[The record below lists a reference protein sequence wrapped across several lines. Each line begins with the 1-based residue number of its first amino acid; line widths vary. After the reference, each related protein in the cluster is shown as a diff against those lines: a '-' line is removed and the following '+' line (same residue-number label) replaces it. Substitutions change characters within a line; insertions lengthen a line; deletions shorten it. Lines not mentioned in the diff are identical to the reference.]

1 MNLEFLRVLSALAK
15 QPTISRGSTRGSF
28 LRTCFSLERDAVGEA
43 IKTTLIADETVPPVV
58 PTGFRG
64 FLAKFTVL
72 KGAQHNL
79 WLTFLIKFL
88 IYTAYSVTNKTMV
101 LWLSKDLGFSDQAAG
116 ALVGWVWAP
125 AMTVFTLLA
134 GSVTDAIGLRRTFFL
149 GVAICTIA
157 RSVMVVTTIPS
168 LALACGVLP
177 LAVGEAL
184 GTPVLLAATRRYST
198 TSQRSIS
205 FSIIYMIMNIGYFA
219 AGWIFDYVRQL
230 HLHVSLFGFEPSS
243 YQQLFMVSLAFEIVL
258 FPVIYFIRRGA
269 EANNGGR
276 VIEKSS
282 GDDGTPPSF
291 WKGIGETVRQTAIDT
306 AHLFRRLIGQSG
318 FYRLLVF
325 FLFIGFLK
333 AIFLQMDYVFP
344 KFGIR
349 ELGVNAPVGKL
360 SAINA
365 IVIICLVPIVGALTQ
380 KFAAYRMVVIGGA
393 ICAAGVFIMALPT
406 EWFLPAAYSGIG
418 QWLGHGYLGLHGSIH
433 PYYIMTALYLIVFSI
448 GEAFYSP
455 RVYEYAAAIAPKG
468 QEASYGSLAYL
479 PFLVGKLLVGTGGWL
494 LAAFVPEHGPR
505 HPATMWLIFAL
516 AASVAPV
523 GLIVFRRYIR
533 VPEAGRQDTD

>member
-1 MNLEFLRVLSALAK
+1 
-15 QPTISRGSTRGSF
+15 
-28 LRTCFSLERDAVGEA
+28 VGKA
-43 IKTTLIADETVPPVV
+43 IKETFAPEDSVAPIEA
-58 PTGFRG
+58 TGLRG

-72 KGAQHNL
+72 RGAQREL

-125 AMTVFTLLA
+125 AMTIFTLLA
-134 GSVTDAIGLRRTFFL
+134 GSLTDAIGLRRTFFL
-149 GVAICTIA
+149 GVAICTVA
-157 RSVMVVTTIPS
+157 RSVMVVTTIPW

-198 TSQRSIS
+198 VAQRSIS
-205 FSIIYMIMNIGYFA
+205 FSIIYAVMNVGYVA
-219 AGWIFDYVRQL
+219 AGYIFDYVRQL
-230 HLHVSLFGFEPSS
+230 NLHVSLFGFEPSAH
-243 YQQLFMVSLAFEIVL
+243 QQLFIVSLMFEIVL
-258 FPVIYFIRRGA
+258 FPVIYFLRSGA
-269 EANNGGR
+269 EANNGGP
-276 VIEKSS
+276 VIDESRS
-282 GDDGTPPSF
+282 AAPAF
-291 WKGIGETVRQTAIDT
+291 WNGIGETVRQSAIATAQ
-306 AHLFRRLIGQSG
+306 LFQRLIGQSG

-344 KFGIR
+344 KWGIR
-349 ELGVNAPVGKL
+349 ELGLNAPVGKL

-365 IVIICLVPIVGALTQ
+365 IIIIFLVPIVGALTQ

-406 EWFLPAAYSGIG
+406 QWFQPAASGVMG
-418 QWLGHGYLGLHGSIH
+418 QWLGHGYLGVHGSIH
-433 PYYIMTALYLIVFSI
+433 PYYIMVALYLIVFSV

-468 QEASYGSLAYL
+468 QEASYASLAYL
-479 PFLVGKLLVGTGGWL
+479 PFLVGKILVGAGGWL
-494 LAAFVPEHGPR
+494 LAAFCPEHGPR
-505 HPATMWLIFAL
+505 RSGTMWFIFAL
-516 AASVAPV
+516 AASVAPI
-523 GLIVFRRYIR
+523 GLLVFRRYIR
-533 VPEAGRQDTD
+533 VPEAGRQD

>member
-1 MNLEFLRVLSALAK
+1 M
-15 QPTISRGSTRGSF
+15 
-28 LRTCFSLERDAVGEA
+28 
-43 IKTTLIADETVPPVV
+43 VPAEEIVA
-58 PTGFRG
+58 PTGFRS

-72 KGAQHNL
+72 KGAQREL

-134 GSVTDAIGLRRTFFL
+134 GSLTDAIGLRRTFFL
-149 GVAICTIA
+149 GVAVCTIA

-168 LALACGVLP
+168 LALGCGVLP
-177 LAVGEAL
+177 LAIGEAL

-198 TSQRSIS
+198 TAQRSIS
-205 FSIIYMIMNIGYFA
+205 FSIIYMIMNVGYIA

-230 HLHVSLFGFEPSS
+230 NLHVSLLGFEPTS

-258 FPVIYFIRRGA
+258 FPIIYFLRRGT
-269 EANNGGR
+269 EATNGGQ
-276 VIEKSS
+276 VIDQSS
-282 GDDGTPPSF
+282 RNRRAAGSF
-291 WKGIGETVRQTAIDT
+291 WSGIWETVRQSAIEA

-365 IVIICLVPIVGALTQ
+365 IVIIFLVPIVGALTQ
-380 KFAAYRMVVIGGA
+380 KFAAYRMVVIGGV
-393 ICAAGVFIMALPT
+393 ICAAGVFIMTLPT
-406 EWFLPAAYSGIG
+406 EWFVSAANGVFG
-418 QWLGHGYLGLHGSIH
+418 QWLGHAYLGLHGSIQ
-433 PYYIMTALYLIVFSI
+433 PYYIMTALYLIVFSV

-455 RVYEYAAAIAPKG
+455 RVYEYAAAIAPPG

-494 LAAFVPEHGPR
+494 LAAFCPEHGPR
-505 HPATMWLIFAL
+505 HSGIMWFIFAL
-516 AASVAPV
+516 AASVAPI
-523 GLIVFRRYIR
+523 GLIVFRSYIR
-533 VPEAGRQDTD
+533 VPEAGRGDK

>member
-1 MNLEFLRVLSALAK
+1 VSE
-15 QPTISRGSTRGSF
+15 
-28 LRTCFSLERDAVGEA
+28 AVKEA
-43 IKTTLIADETVPPVV
+43 IVPEEPVAPVV
-58 PTGFRG
+58 ARGLRG

-72 KGAQHNL
+72 KGAQREL
-79 WLTFLIKFL
+79 WLTFVIKFL

-125 AMTVFTLLA
+125 AMTIFTLLA

-149 GVAICTIA
+149 GVAICTVA
-157 RSVMVVTTIPS
+157 RSVMVITTIPS

-177 LAVGEAL
+177 LAIGEAL

-198 TSQRSIS
+198 TAQRSIS
-205 FSIIYMIMNIGYFA
+205 FSIIYAIMNLGYFA
-219 AGWIFDYVRQL
+219 SGWMFDYVRQL
-230 HLHVSLFGFEPSS
+230 NFHIRLFGFEPSS

-258 FPVIYFIRRGA
+258 FPVIYFLRRGA
-269 EANNGGR
+269 EANNGGP
-276 VIEKSS
+276 VIDQSRAMA
-282 GDDGTPPSF
+282 PRF
-291 WKGIGETVRQTAIDT
+291 WEGIAETVWKAAMDT
-306 AHLFRRLIGQSG
+306 AHLFRKLVGQSG

-325 FLFIGFLK
+325 FVFIGFLK
-333 AIFLQMDYVFP
+333 AIYLQMDYVFP

-349 ELGVNAPVGKL
+349 ELGLYAPVGKI

-365 IVIICLVPIVGALTQ
+365 VVIIILAPIVGALTQ
-380 KFAAYRMVVIGGA
+380 KYAAYRMVLIGGA

-406 EWFLPAAYSGIG
+406 EWFQPAASSMLG
-418 QWLGHGYLGLHGSIH
+418 QWLGHGYLGLRGSIH
-433 PYYIMTALYLIVFSI
+433 PYYIMSALYLVVFSV

-479 PFLVGKLLVGTGGWL
+479 PFLVGKILVGTGGWL

-505 HPATMWLIFAL
+505 RPATMWLIFAL
-516 AASVAPV
+516 AASVAPI
-523 GLIVFRRYIR
+523 GLVALRRYIR
-533 VPEAGRQDTD
+533 VPEAGRPD

>member
-1 MNLEFLRVLSALAK
+1 
-15 QPTISRGSTRGSF
+15 
-28 LRTCFSLERDAVGEA
+28 VGEI
-43 IKTTLIADETVPPVV
+43 IKQTVVAEDSVAPAEAK
-58 PTGFRG
+58 GFLG
-64 FLAKFTVL
+64 FLATFTVL
-72 KGAQHNL
+72 KGAQREL

-116 ALVGWVWAP
+116 ALVGWAWAP

-149 GVAICTIA
+149 GVAVCTVA

-168 LALACGVLP
+168 LALICGVLP
-177 LAVGEAL
+177 LAIGEAL

-198 TSQRSIS
+198 VAQRSMS
-205 FSIIYMIMNIGYFA
+205 FSLIYMVMNIGYVA
-219 AGWIFDYVRQL
+219 AGYIFDYVRELNL
-230 HLHVSLFGFEPSS
+230 HFSLFGFEPSS
-243 YQQLFMVSLAFEIVL
+243 YQQLFLVSLAFEIVL
-258 FPVIYFIRRGA
+258 FPVIYFLRRGA
-269 EANNGGR
+269 EATNPDLSG
-276 VIEKSS
+276 VIEQSPRNR
-282 GDDGTPPSF
+282 GTARSF
-291 WKGIGETVRQTAIDT
+291 WRGIGDMVRQSAIDT
-306 AHLFRRLIGQSG
+306 AHLFRLLIGQSG

-349 ELGVNAPVGKL
+349 ELGFNAPVGKL

-365 IVIICLVPIVGALTQ
+365 IVIILLVPIVGALTQ
-380 KFAAYRMVVIGGA
+380 KFAAYRMVVIGGV

-406 EWFLPAAYSGIG
+406 EWFVPAASSVIG

-433 PYYIMTALYLIVFSI
+433 PYYIMSALYLVVFSI

-455 RVYEYAAAIAPKG
+455 RVYEYAAAIAPRG

-505 HPATMWLIFAL
+505 HPETMWLIFAL

-523 GLIVFRRYIR
+523 GLIALRRYIR
-533 VPEAGRQDTD
+533 VPEAGRQD